1 MKNKIL
7 KFIVSLAMVV
17 LFIIITNYIDI
28 HYEDFYTDICRIFV
42 EVFMYIK
49 MINFIDILFNKKK

>member
-7 KFIVSLAMVV
+7 KFIVSLVMVV

-28 HYEDFYTDICRIFV
+28 HYEDFYTDMCRTFV
-42 EVFMYIK
+42 EVFMCIK